1 VISLKHIFL
10 ISQNV
15 SDDINFLVNKI
26 HASCQTLGYD
36 SYAITIVGCN
46 EELLEC
52 AKKCSKGDYIV
63 YAVGDDKE
71 INVVL
76 NGLIN
81 GEAKLGVIPVGY
93 NNDFYR
99 SLDEYRSDSL
109 NVNVMSVNGKYGLN
123 VFSLGIYAD
132 ICANVEKFK
141 NLPLPPKA
149 LYYLNSLY
157 TFLKYRNQVM
167 GVNDFFQKN
176 TLLAVCNGSYYRGGC
191 KIAPRVFINSPSVGV
206 TMVEDMTK
214 LQTFFWL
221 EVMEGICEETPKV
234 DMFTTDE
241 EIHIETMNLLN
252 GQVDGEVITG
262 NEFRVIPHAGNIE
275 VVNNR
280 RLIRELRK

>member
-1 VISLKHIFL
+1 MKHIFL
-10 ISQNV
+10 INHNI
-15 SDDINFLVNKI
+15 SDNINFLANKI
-26 HASCQTLGYD
+26 HIACQVLGYD
-36 SYAITIVGCN
+36 DYVITLVGSN

-52 AKKCSKGDYIV
+52 AKKSSKGNYIV

-81 GEAKLGVIPVGY
+81 GSAKLGIIPIGH

-123 VFSLGIYAD
+123 VFSLGIEAEAY
-132 ICANVEKFK
+132 ANVERFI
-141 NLPLPPKA
+141 NLPLPQNY
-149 LYYLNSLY
+149 LYNLSRMY
-157 TFLKYRNQVM
+157 TFMKYQNQVM
-167 GVNDFFQKN
+167 GVNNFFQKN
-176 TLLAVCNGSYYRGGC
+176 TLLAVCNGSYYRGGY

-234 DMFTTDE
+234 DMFMTDE

-252 GQVDGEVITG
+252 GQIDGEVITG
-262 NEFRVIPHAGNIE
+262 NEFRVIPHVGNIE

-280 RLIRELRK
+280 KLIRELRK

>member
-1 VISLKHIFL
+1 
-10 ISQNV
+10 
-15 SDDINFLVNKI
+15 
-26 HASCQTLGYD
+26 
-36 SYAITIVGCN
+36 
-46 EELLEC
+46 
-52 AKKCSKGDYIV
+52 
-63 YAVGDDKE
+63 
-71 INVVL
+71 
-76 NGLIN
+76 
-81 GEAKLGVIPVGY
+81 
-93 NNDFYR
+93 
-99 SLDEYRSDSL
+99 
-109 NVNVMSVNGKYGLN
+109 
-123 VFSLGIYAD
+123 
-132 ICANVEKFK
+132 
-141 NLPLPPKA
+141 
-149 LYYLNSLY
+149 
-157 TFLKYRNQVM
+157 M